1 MKSHNVII
9 PPKKPSN
16 KGTQYAGAYVK
27 EPITGM
33 HDWVV
38 SDLNSLYPHLIMQYN
53 ISPET
58 KIKTNDKDKFGIGV
72 DNILKST
79 PEPYWS
85 PCHDKLEDWKAKD
98 FSIAANGTI
107 YRRDRKG
114 FLLLLWRR
122 CIKNVSCSRRK

>member
-1 MKSHNVII
+1 
-9 PPKKPSN
+9 
-16 KGTQYAGAYVK
+16 
-27 EPITGM
+27 M

-38 SDLNSLYPHLIMQYN
+38 SFDLNSLYPHLIMQYN

-79 PEPYWS
+79 PELYWS

-114 FLLLLWRR
+114 FLPSLME
-122 CIKNVSCSRRK
+122 KMYKERKLFKKKMIECQKELEELPKKDIAYFR